1 MSELR
6 SVCQQPWLGPTVT
19 QKELAVSSLAVA
31 ETIASTHDSRRDGQ
45 AELASMARTD
55 LKHRPGFTKI
65 NTCRLKGGHQWRRA
79 IGARG
84 TAPRKKNV

>member
-1 MSELR
+1 M
-6 SVCQQPWLGPTVT
+6 PTALVGAYSYT
-19 QKELAVSSLAVA
+19 ELAVSSLAVA

-79 IGARG
+79 IGDRG
-84 TAPRKKNV
+84 TAPPPKKNV